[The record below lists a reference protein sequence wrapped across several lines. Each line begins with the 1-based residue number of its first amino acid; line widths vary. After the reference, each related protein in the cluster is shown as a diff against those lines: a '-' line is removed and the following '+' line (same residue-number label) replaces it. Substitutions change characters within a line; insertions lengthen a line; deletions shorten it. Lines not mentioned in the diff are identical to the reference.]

1 MEEKK
6 KMMIDSF
13 DKLREEVKKYLQEV
27 LDEEGRITIDSTKDS
42 IFNIL
47 EYFRREEIYIDF
59 QSLNLKMIYYTVE
72 ETIDEFNEEKSQP
85 RKELIEY
92 AKEHVL
98 GRSFLV
104 YDENDYFPNEPGTMF
119 IDIVHYDSIENE
131 DYCDLNQ
138 VFLNGEIASLTL
150 NDNPVIDYREYR
162 PLLTSVVEEDDNGEL
177 SLNPYYCT
185 KEISN
190 EDYTKLKEMY
200 LNCYNE
206 MEKIAYSLIKG

>member
-6 KMMIDSF
+6 IMIDSF
-13 DKLREEVKKYLQEV
+13 DKLRKEVKKYLQEV
-27 LDEEGRITIDSTKDS
+27 LDGEGRITIDSTTDN

-47 EYFRREEIYIDF
+47 EYFRLKEIFIDF
-59 QSLNLKMIYYTVE
+59 QGMNLRKIYYTVE
-72 ETIDEFNEEKSQP
+72 RVIDDFNEEKSQP

-92 AKEHVL
+92 ANEHVL

-104 YDENDYFPNEPGTMF
+104 YDENDYYPNEPGTMF
-119 IDIVHYDSIENE
+119 IDITHFNSIENE
-131 DYCDLNQ
+131 EYYDLDQ

-162 PLLTSVVEEDDNGEL
+162 PLLTSVVKEDDNGEL

-206 MEKIAYSLIKG
+206 MEKIAYNLIKG

>member
-1 MEEKK
+1 MEEKNIK
-6 KMMIDSF
+6 IDSF
-13 DKLREEVKKYLQEV
+13 DKLREEVKKYLQES
-27 LDEEGRITIDSTKDS
+27 LDEEGRITIGSTTDNV
-42 IFNIL
+42 FNIL
-47 EYFRREEIYIDF
+47 EYFRREEIFIDF
-59 QSLNLKMIYYTVE
+59 QEMDLKKIYYTVE
-72 ETIDEFNEEKSQP
+72 RAIVEFNEEKSQP

-104 YDENDYFPNEPGTMF
+104 YDPNDYLPNEPGTMF
-119 IDIVHYDSIENE
+119 IDIVHYNSIENE

-162 PLLTSVVEEDDNGEL
+162 PLLTSVIKEDDNGEL

-200 LNCYNE
+200 LNCYDE
-206 MEKIAYSLIKG
+206 MEKIAYNLIKG

>member
-6 KMMIDSF
+6 ATIDSF
-13 DKLREEVKKYLQEV
+13 ENLREEVRNYLQEA
-27 LDEEGRITIDSTKDS
+27 LDEEGRVTIDSTTDN

-47 EYFRREEIYIDF
+47 EYFRRKGICVDF
-59 QSLNLKMIYYTVE
+59 QEMGLKRIYYTVE
-72 ETIDEFNEEKSQP
+72 SVIDEFNEEKSQP
-85 RKELIEY
+85 SEELIEY

-104 YDENDYFPNEPGTMF
+104 YDTKDYVPNNPGTMF
-119 IDIVHYDSIENE
+119 IDITHFNSIENE
-131 DYCDLNQ
+131 EYYDLNQ
-138 VFLNGEIASLTL
+138 VFINGEIVSLQL
-150 NDNPVIDYREYR
+150 KENPVIDFRNYA
-162 PLLTSVVEEDDNGEL
+162 PLITSVVKEDDNGEL
-177 SLNPYYCT
+177 LLNPYYCT

-206 MEKIAYSLIKG
+206 MEKIVYDLIKG

>member
-6 KMMIDSF
+6 VMIDSF

-27 LDEEGRITIDSTKDS
+27 LDGEGRITIDSTTDN

-47 EYFRREEIYIDF
+47 EYFRRKEISIDF
-59 QSLNLKMIYYTVE
+59 QGMNLRKIYYTVE
-72 ETIDEFNEEKSQP
+72 RVIDNFNEEKSHP

-92 AKEHVL
+92 ANEHVL

-104 YDENDYFPNEPGTMF
+104 YDPKEYVPNNPGAMF
-119 IDIVHYDSIENE
+119 IDITHFNSIENE
-131 DYCDLNQ
+131 EYYDLDQ
-138 VFLNGEIASLTL
+138 VFISGEIVSLQL
-150 NDNPVIDYREYR
+150 IENPVIDFRNYA
-162 PLLTSVVEEDDNGEL
+162 PLITSVVKEDDNGEL

-190 EDYTKLKEMY
+190 EEYIKLKEMY

-206 MEKIAYSLIKG
+206 MEKVVYDLIKG